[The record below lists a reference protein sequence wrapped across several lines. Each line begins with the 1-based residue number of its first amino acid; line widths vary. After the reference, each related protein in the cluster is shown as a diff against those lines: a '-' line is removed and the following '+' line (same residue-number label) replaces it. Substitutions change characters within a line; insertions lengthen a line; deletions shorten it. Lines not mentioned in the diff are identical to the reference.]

1 MRSAL
6 EVIMSAAPPPNRSVA
21 ECFLRALAPDTDRFT
36 FQTFTD
42 SRELRKR
49 YEAERKPDLLARVLH
64 GTLAEHWDKLVQL
77 SAAGAGVYITVNET
91 DLRGRAASDIVRVR
105 SHFVDM
111 DGAPL
116 GNLARIIHDSTSF

>member
-64 GTLAEHWDKLVQL
+64 GTLAEHWDKLVDL
-77 SAAGAGVYITVNET
+77 PRFRGGLRAWIRVSCLTAFCPPVWWHSYMGPRVKAWTAGAG
-91 DLRGRAASDIVRVR
+91 LRPFLPSVT
-105 SHFVDM
+105 
-111 DGAPL
+111 P
-116 GNLARIIHDSTSF
+116 